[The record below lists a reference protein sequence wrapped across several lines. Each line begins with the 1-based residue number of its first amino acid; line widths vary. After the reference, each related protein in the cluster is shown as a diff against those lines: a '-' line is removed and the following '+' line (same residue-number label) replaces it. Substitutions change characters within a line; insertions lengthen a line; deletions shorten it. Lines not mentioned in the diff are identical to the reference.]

1 VANWRDYSP
10 ATRAALAALS
20 RDSCF
25 FPGCRTPILVF
36 LGGRPEVNVEIVRIR
51 GSDPGGPRHVAG
63 LSAADAN
70 VFGNLLL
77 LCVPHRKTI
86 DREQKSHP
94 AGLLETWR
102 RGPPDA
108 LKDVGSVTEGQLD
121 DLLTTAF
128 SAARD
133 QATEALSWFEQ
144 NDPEAARLIRQLID
158 GLHDHRG
165 RDVGDQDVAGS
176 LAQVARQFDSL
187 GDDAAATLSRL
198 EALVGRLESAS
209 KRINIGWSS

>member
-36 LGGRPEVNVEIVRIR
+36 LGGRPEVNVEMAHIR
-51 GSDPGGPRHVAG
+51 GSDPGGPRYVAG
-63 LSAADAN
+63 LSAEDAN
-70 VFGNLLL
+70 SFGNLLL
-77 LCVPHRKTI
+77 LCVPHRKTV

-94 AGLLETWR
+94 ADLLETWR

-108 LKDVGSVTEGQLD
+108 LTDLGTVTEDRLD
-121 DLLTTAF
+121 ELLTTAF
-128 SAARD
+128 STARD
-133 QATEALSWFEQ
+133 QAAEALSRFAQ
-144 NDPEAARLIRQLID
+144 SDPEAARLIRQLID
-158 GLHDHRG
+158 QRG
-165 RDVGDQDVAGS
+165 RDTADQDFAGM
-176 LAQVARQFDSL
+176 LARVARQFDSL
-187 GDDAAATLSRL
+187 GDDAAANLSRL
-198 EALVGRLESAS
+198 EALVTRLESGS